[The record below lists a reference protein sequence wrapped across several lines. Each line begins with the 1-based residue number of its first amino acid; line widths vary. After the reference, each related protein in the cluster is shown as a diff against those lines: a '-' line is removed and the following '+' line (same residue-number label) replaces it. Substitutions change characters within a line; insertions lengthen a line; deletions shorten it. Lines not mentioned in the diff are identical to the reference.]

1 MKEITRNDINA
12 AVANYLLKGGK
23 IKKLSPQPSK
33 NFFWGVS
40 LKEFKNPHE
49 RADRVLERVLDA
61 IEVDLFEQ
69 EEREDLLLAEYYEE
83 SAK

>member
-23 IKKLSPQPSK
+23 IKKLSPTREK
-33 NFFWGVS
+33 NFFWGMS
-40 LKEFKNPHE
+40 LKEFRNPDE

-61 IEVDLFEQ
+61 IEVDFFEQ

>member
-23 IKKLSPQPSK
+23 IKKLSPQRSK
-33 NFFWGVS
+33 NFFWGMS
-40 LKEFKNPHE
+40 LKEFRNPDE

-61 IEVDLFEQ
+61 IEVDFFEQ
-69 EEREDLLLAEYYEE
+69 QEREDVLLAEYYEDN
-83 SAK
+83 K